1 VRRAKAKRANGQGS
15 LYREA
20 VNGRVYWTVAVTIPG
35 SGGRRLKRRARSERE
50 ARRLLTELL
59 GQAGRGELAPPG
71 RLTLGEWARAWCA
84 EKTPALRA
92 SAAHTLEQSL
102 SPLWKPAGEVAP
114 AWAALARLGPVRLSR
129 VTTAAV
135 AGALA
140 ECLRAGAGARRVQ
153 LLHGHLRACLEAAA
167 RRGMLGTNPLRDV
180 PRPRAPERE
189 RPAWRLGE
197 VRRFLA
203 VAADPAT
210 GERYTAAPFLA
221 FLLCTGM
228 RVSEGLGLTWADLP
242 PEIRTGAGEGG
253 AGGVAWAWVRRA
265 VVWVWGGGATYRVER
280 PKTKSGERAV
290 ALSPQ
295 AVALL
300 RRRWEALPP
309 EGRRPEARVW
319 ARADGEPFSPKLLFR
334 TVRRLCDVAGVP
346 AANVHF
352 LRHAHAALLVG
363 AGLDLQTT
371 RRHLG
376 HARADVTL
384 NIYSYPV
391 RDGAAVATALTR
403 LLAEPGGATRTVA
416 PVARPSG

>member
-1 VRRAKAKRANGQGS
+1 
-15 LYREA
+15 
-20 VNGRVYWTVAVTIPG
+20 
-35 SGGRRLKRRARSERE
+35 
-50 ARRLLTELL
+50 LTELL

-102 SPLWKPAGEVAP
+102 APLWKPAGEVAP

-153 LLHGHLRACLEAAA
+153 LAHGHLRACLEAAA

-189 RPAWRLGE
+189 RPAWRLEE

-221 FLLCTGM
+221 FLVLTGM
-228 RVSEGLGLTWADLP
+228 RVSEGLGLTWADLALP
-242 PEIRTGAGEGG
+242 PDAPSSGEDV
-253 AGGVAWAWVRRA
+253 AHGVAWVRRA

-300 RRRWEALPP
+300 RRRWEALPA

-319 ARADGEPFSPKLLFR
+319 ARADGEPFSPK
-334 TVRRLCDVAGVP
+334 RLSKTMRALCALAGVP

-376 HARADVTL
+376 HARADLTL
-384 NIYSYPV
+384 DRYSYPV
-391 RDGAAVATALTR
+391 RDGAAVAEALAR
-403 LLAEPGGATRTVA
+403 LLAEPGGAARGTRRQAGGNLTD
-416 PVARPSG
+416 GQTTLT

>member
-1 VRRAKAKRANGQGS
+1 
-15 LYREA
+15 
-20 VNGRVYWTVAVTIPG
+20 VTIPG

-153 LLHGHLRACLEAAA
+153 LLHGYLRACLDGAV

-189 RPAWRLGE
+189 RPAWRLEE

-203 VAADPAT
+203 AAADPAT

-221 FLLCTGM
+221 FLLLTGM
-228 RVSEGLGLTWADLP
+228 RVSEGLGLTWADLTLTPTLTP
-242 PEIRTGAGEGG
+242 PPAPAVPGPDAPSGEDGEDGAGEDG

-319 ARADGEPFSPKLLFR
+319 ARADGEPFTPK
-334 TVRRLCDVAGVP
+334 RLSKTMRALCALAGVP

-363 AGLDLQTT
+363 DGLDLQTV

-384 NIYSYPV
+384 DRYAYPV
-391 RDGAAVATALTR
+391 RAGTAVAIALTR